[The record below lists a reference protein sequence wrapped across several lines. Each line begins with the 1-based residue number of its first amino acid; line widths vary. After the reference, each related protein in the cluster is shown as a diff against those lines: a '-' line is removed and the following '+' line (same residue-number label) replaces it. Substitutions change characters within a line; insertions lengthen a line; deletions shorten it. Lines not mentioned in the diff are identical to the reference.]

1 MSEEIQLPPLPD
13 GMRWE
18 KGEPDDESLYVRC
31 SYGYTVAIAGDDCRV
46 LIWTWKNQGKFIPY
60 LGAKTQQE
68 ALNHAAAL
76 LFLGEG
82 DE

>member
-1 MSEEIQLPPLPD
+1 MSEDYVLPELPE
-13 GMRWE
+13 GMRWDNSNLGGRYWAVWDG
-18 KGEPDDESLYVRC
+18 K
-31 SYGYTVAIAGDDCRV
+31 YTRAMVETTNRA
-46 LIWTWKNQGKFIPY
+46 LIYNFKTMKFTPY
-60 LGAKTQQE
+60 FGAKTQQE

>member
-1 MSEEIQLPPLPD
+1 MSEEIQLPPLPE
-13 GMRWE
+13 GMKWGRRDTYWSVR
-18 KGEPDDESLYVRC
+18 DDTHTAALVSKDNE
-31 SYGYTVAIAGDDCRV
+31 V

>member
-1 MSEEIQLPPLPD
+1 MSEEIQLPPLPE
-13 GMRWE
+13 GLVWE
-18 KGEPDDESLYVRC
+18 DRERYWAVTDRKFTTEAMVNGANE
-31 SYGYTVAIAGDDCRV
+31 V
-46 LIWTWKNQGKFIPY
+46 LIWTWKNQGGWIKYF
-60 LGAKTQQE
+60 GAKTQQE